1 MPAVTLAPYQAYLAT
16 GSVTR
21 PPFVA
26 NRSAGKFSAN
36 WRFKGRRGSKSWK
49 RRKGKESVTGRKK
62 EGSELRI
69 GKLKGT

>member
-1 MPAVTLAPYQAYLAT
+1 MERNESIIKLNKRCTWL
-16 GSVTR
+16 S
-21 PPFVA
+21 
-26 NRSAGKFSAN
+26 

-49 RRKGKESVTGRKK
+49 RRKGKGSVTERKK